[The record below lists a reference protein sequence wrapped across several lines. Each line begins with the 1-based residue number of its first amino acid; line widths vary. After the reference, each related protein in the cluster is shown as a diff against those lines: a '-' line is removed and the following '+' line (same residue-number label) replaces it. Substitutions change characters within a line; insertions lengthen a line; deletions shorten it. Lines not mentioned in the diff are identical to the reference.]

1 VGRDKLDLVIDRLE
15 DVKDS
20 VDRVE
25 SSIDDLNLQVA
36 SNTQDLKYHIRR
48 TDLNEQRLQIIED
61 RLSISYLLK
70 LTLSVATGLG
80 AIAGAMYSVIR
91 VIELL

>member
-1 VGRDKLDLVIDRLE
+1 MGRDKLDLVIDRLE

>member
-1 VGRDKLDLVIDRLE
+1 MAKDKLDLVIDRLE

-25 SSIDDLNLQVA
+25 STLDDISLQVA
-36 SNTQDLKYHIRR
+36 KNTYDLQYHIKR
-48 TDLNEQRLQIIED
+48 TDLNEKRVRIIED

-80 AIAGAMYSVIR
+80 AIAGAMYSIIKVMS
-91 VIELL
+91 LF